1 MRVFHTL
8 NIVYNLNPRAEAG
21 RWRNNTKGEKSAQKG
36 GFRKLHAVEMYITG
50 RQTGEYTKEC
60 IQKVRR
66 CVTIRS
72 DALFDPDGMKKEKKE
87 SAVLDPLDGWG
98 TWSAATTWRTGSS
111 NRRTSDPVLYDRP
124 LYGTRRDMYRKPS
137 EMVLV

>member
-1 MRVFHTL
+1 MREWYTYKDEYKRMICGE
-8 NIVYNLNPRAEAG
+8 NVY
-21 RWRNNTKGEKSAQKG
+21 
-36 GFRKLHAVEMYITG
+36 H
-50 RQTGEYTKEC
+50 RQTGEYTKER

-98 TWSAATTWRTGSS
+98 TRSAATTWQTGSS

-137 EMVLV
+137 EMVLVYHRRRQT

>member
-1 MRVFHTL
+1 MRWKCISPADRQE
-8 NIVYNLNPRAEAG
+8 NIQ
-21 RWRNNTKGEKSAQKG
+21 KSAYK
-36 GFRKLHAVEMYITG
+36 KCV
-50 RQTGEYTKEC
+50 
-60 IQKVRR
+60 
-66 CVTIRS
+66 VTIRS

-87 SAVLDPLDGWG
+87 SAVLDPLNGWG

>member
-1 MRVFHTL
+1 M
-8 NIVYNLNPRAEAG
+8 
-21 RWRNNTKGEKSAQKG
+21 K
-36 GFRKLHAVEMYITG
+36 MYITG
-50 RQTGEYTKEC
+50 RQTGEYTKERIQKERIQKER

-98 TWSAATTWRTGSS
+98 TRSAATTWQTGSS
-111 NRRTSDPVLYDRP
+111 SRRTSDPVLYDRP

-137 EMVLV
+137 EMVLVYHRRRQT

>member
-1 MRVFHTL
+1 MRER
-8 NIVYNLNPRAEAG
+8 Y
-21 RWRNNTKGEKSAQKG
+21 
-36 GFRKLHAVEMYITG
+36 AVEMYITG
-50 RQTGEYTKEC
+50 RQTGKYTKEC

-87 SAVLDPLDGWG
+87 SAVLDPLNGWG

>member
-1 MRVFHTL
+1 MQ
-8 NIVYNLNPRAEAG
+8 
-21 RWRNNTKGEKSAQKG
+21 KSAYK
-36 GFRKLHAVEMYITG
+36 K
-50 RQTGEYTKEC
+50 
-60 IQKVRR
+60 

-98 TWSAATTWRTGSS
+98 TWSAATTWQTGSS
-111 NRRTSDPVLYDRP
+111 SRRTSDPVLYDRP

>member
-1 MRVFHTL
+1 MRERHT
-8 NIVYNLNPRAEAG
+8 G
-21 RWRNNTKGEKSAQKG
+21 KGEYKRMICGENVYHRQIG
-36 GFRKLHAVEMYITG
+36 GRIYK
-50 RQTGEYTKEC
+50 KC

-87 SAVLDPLDGWG
+87 SAVLDPLNGWE
-98 TWSAATTWRTGSS
+98 TWSAATTWQTGSS
-111 NRRTSDPVLYDRP
+111 SRRTSDPVLYDRP
-124 LYGTRRDMYRKPS
+124 LHGTRRDMYRKPS

>member
-1 MRVFHTL
+1 M
-8 NIVYNLNPRAEAG
+8 
-21 RWRNNTKGEKSAQKG
+21 K
-36 GFRKLHAVEMYITG
+36 MYITG
-50 RQTGEYTKEC
+50 RRTGEYTKEC

-98 TWSAATTWRTGSS
+98 TRSAATTWQTGSS
-111 NRRTSDPVLYDRP
+111 SRRTSDPVLYDRP
-124 LYGTRRDMYRKPS
+124 LHGTRRDMYRKPS
-137 EMVLV
+137 ELVLVYHRRRRA

>member
-1 MRVFHTL
+1 
-8 NIVYNLNPRAEAG
+8 
-21 RWRNNTKGEKSAQKG
+21 
-36 GFRKLHAVEMYITG
+36 MYITG
-50 RQTGEYTKEC
+50 RQAGEYTKER

-98 TWSAATTWRTGSS
+98 TRSAATTWQTGSS
-111 NRRTSDPVLYDRP
+111 NRRTSDRCCMIVLFTVHAEICTESP
-124 LYGTRRDMYRKPS
+124 LRWS
-137 EMVLV
+137 

>member
-1 MRVFHTL
+1 MTLREVCALHGALSGEETARLERLEEDLPLTAELCAADVF
-8 NIVYNLNPRAEAG
+8 I
-21 RWRNNTKGEKSAQKG
+21 
-36 GFRKLHAVEMYITG
+36 
-50 RQTGEYTKEC
+50 
-60 IQKVRR
+60 
-66 CVTIRS
+66 
-72 DALFDPDGMKKEKKE
+72 DLFDPDGMKKEKKE

-98 TWSAATTWRTGSS
+98 TRSAATTWQTGSS

>member
-1 MRVFHTL
+1 M
-8 NIVYNLNPRAEAG
+8 
-21 RWRNNTKGEKSAQKG
+21 K
-36 GFRKLHAVEMYITG
+36 MYITG
-50 RQTGEYTKEC
+50 RQTGEYTKER

-98 TWSAATTWRTGSS
+98 TRSAATTWQTGSA

-137 EMVLV
+137 EMVLVYHRKRQT

>member
-1 MRVFHTL
+1 
-8 NIVYNLNPRAEAG
+8 
-21 RWRNNTKGEKSAQKG
+21 
-36 GFRKLHAVEMYITG
+36 MYITG
-50 RQTGEYTKEC
+50 RQTGEYTKER

-66 CVTIRS
+66 CVTISS
-72 DALFDPDGMKKEKKE
+72 DPIFEPDGKKKEKKE

-98 TWSAATTWRTGSS
+98 TRSAATTWQTGSS

-137 EMVLV
+137 EMVLVYHRKRQT

>member
-1 MRVFHTL
+1 M
-8 NIVYNLNPRAEAG
+8 
-21 RWRNNTKGEKSAQKG
+21 K
-36 GFRKLHAVEMYITG
+36 MYITD

-87 SAVLDPLDGWG
+87 SAVLDPLNGWG
-98 TWSAATTWRTGSS
+98 TWSAATTWQTGSS
-111 NRRTSDPVLYDRP
+111 SRRTSDPVLYDRP

-137 EMVLV
+137 EMVLVYHRRRRT